1 MVDIT
6 LAWLDPFFSS
16 VVDLLI
22 GYFLLKMIL
31 VDITLAWLDPN
42 CSKIPTSPSPLLSQ
56 FHPTKALDPTSSQQR
71 GIKAIYSSDS
81 YSKLNR
87 GRQQPNNETEKENL
101 GSAITNVCSDIF

>member
-1 MVDIT
+1 MIVVDIT
-6 LAWLDPFFSS
+6 LAWLDPFFSL

-22 GYFLLKMIL
+22 GYFLLKIVL

-71 GIKAIYSSDS
+71 EGNKGNLFFGFIFKA
-81 YSKLNR
+81 
-87 GRQQPNNETEKENL
+87 Q
-101 GSAITNVCSDIF
+101 